1 MKTQYDMEH
10 EDLTSPGSVAA
21 IIVAITLASVVLIGC
36 AFAAV
41 IWIGG

>member
-1 MKTQYDMEH
+1 MKSKYDDMEH
-10 EDLTSPGSVAA
+10 EPLHSPGAA

-36 AFAAV
+36 AFGAA

>member
-1 MKTQYDMEH
+1 MKSKYDMEH
-10 EDLTSPGSVAA
+10 EPLHSPGAA

>member
-1 MKTQYDMEH
+1 MKSKYDDIEH
-10 EDLTSPGSVAA
+10 EPLHSPGAA

-41 IWIGG
+41 LWIGG